1 MDVAIFGAGIAGL
14 MAAITLRAQGH
25 HCRIYERLSRGHE
38 TGMGFILTPE
48 GVDCLQKFG
57 VRFSG
62 AFSGVPLNRY
72 CCRNAAGEILHEQA
86 MPAGARSMRRCHLI
100 SALIGALP
108 ANDTLAFGAELSGLE
123 FGESGRVTVAC
134 LSSGTRIHADLYVA
148 ADGIRS
154 QARQALFPDWPASPA
169 QVLEIVGLLRCDKTI
184 RWAGHDFNKF
194 HAPSG
199 GTALGILPVDPYHVV
214 WYLQFDA
221 HRFPPPKE
229 NGNASPEA
237 RHAFVEKLVG
247 DWADPVPHLLAKT
260 DFSRVYLWRP
270 MDTDPVPHF
279 YQGNLVLVGDAAHP
293 LSPFT
298 SQGVSSALA
307 DAVALASAVN
317 AKVNTGSDL
326 THALAAYSV
335 ERREQCAPYVAKGRE
350 LTQQFLKPQ
359 AVNGTLLPV
368 A

>member
-1 MDVAIFGAGIAGL
+1 METAIFGAGIAGL
-14 MAAITLRAQGH
+14 MSAITLRARGH
-25 HCRIYERLSRGHE
+25 HCRIYERLRQGDE
-38 TGMGFILTPE
+38 TGMGFILMPE
-48 GVDCLQKFG
+48 GVDCLQRFG
-57 VRFSG
+57 VQLTG
-62 AFSGVPLNRY
+62 PLGGVPLQHFY
-72 CCRNAAGEILHEQA
+72 YRNASGEIQHEQT
-86 MPAGARSMRRCHLI
+86 MPPGARGLRRADLVA
-100 SALIGALP
+100 ALVRTSP
-108 ANDTLAFGAELSGLE
+108 ADDAPIFESELSGLE
-123 FGESGRVTVAC
+123 FDENNRVTAAS
-134 LSSGTRIHADLYVA
+134 LSSGTRIHADLYIA

-154 QARQALFPDWPASPA
+154 QARQALFPDWPATQS
-169 QVLEIVGLLRCDKTI
+169 QVLEVVGLLRCDQTI

-199 GTALGILPVDPYHVV
+199 GIALGILPVDPYHVV

-229 NGNASPEA
+229 NGSTSPEA

-317 AKVNTGSDL
+317 AKVKTGSDL